1 MAQLSHRLRRIVDR
15 EWIRVGW
22 AGMPTLRHHLIAV
35 APMICLLVPATVV
48 EQWSYNAGAA
58 ILFVGLFLYGG
69 LIMWIHVRRMVGLGY
84 CSSIRS
90 ERVAKRSRRKRI
102 RSFASSVN
110 ENCANVR

>member
-22 AGMPTLRHHLIAV
+22 AGMPTLRHHLIAF
-35 APMICLLVPATVV
+35 APMIFLLIPSMVV

-58 ILFVGLFLYGG
+58 ILFVGLILYGG
-69 LIMWIHVRRMVGLGY
+69 LIMWIHVRRMIGLGY

-90 ERVAKRSRRKRI
+90 ERVAKRSRRKRA
-102 RSFASSVN
+102 RPFASSISK
-110 ENCANVR
+110 